1 MLCHHT
7 LAQLANYE
15 KCLKFN
21 FIRHII
27 VWLTALIDAGF
38 DNLLRPHYHPVV
50 ACVFDRC
57 RHWSER
63 DGPPYVISWWSGW
76 LKLSHACTLVQC
88 FSLSTLKNQGYSCTH
103 WHHGISHD
111 PQVFPVWAVLRML
124 CAEYDEESIG
134 ISKKKCK
141 GGIFC
146 LCNDD

>member
-1 MLCHHT
+1 M
-7 LAQLANYE
+7 AKYE

-21 FIRHII
+21 AIKGIV
-27 VWLTALIDAGF
+27 VWLAALIDAGF

-57 RHWSER
+57 RHWSEMAR
-63 DGPPYVISWWSGW
+63 PMSYHDGVVGSSY
-76 LKLSHACTLVQC
+76 HTLVLNVQC

-111 PQVFPVWAVLRML
+111 PQVLPIWAVWKIL

-134 ISKKKCK
+134 ISIGLGKCAK
-141 GGIFC
+141 GELFC
-146 LCNDD
+146 LSNDDDAQCV